1 MSLKEL
7 YHNKWARFGFWAIL
21 YILWVIWLGNY
32 WWLFGLIPIF
42 DGHITKKVKWLFWK
56 FQFKEDV
63 VCTSSTKKFQTNKF
77 WTKEFW
83 TSRILH
89 WKSCILQCKNDGF
102 WKVTKRVLK
111 RIGISLYRWI
121 DALIFATIVVTFLN
135 MFFFQAFKIP
145 SSSMES
151 SLYTGDHLFVSK
163 LAYGP
168 KLPQT
173 PLTIPFT
180 HNVIAGKESYST
192 LLQNDYRRLKGF
204 GHVETGDYV
213 VFAFPH
219 GDTVLVKDPAADYY
233 TYVRTLGREYT
244 LKHYGPVKVRPSDK
258 KDHYVKRCV
267 AVAGD
272 TLTIKDG
279 QVYIGSQ
286 PQENW
291 SGVQNSYS
299 VVTDGRRINPKHLE
313 NLGINKSELWYS
325 AELPGYP
332 AMALTADMV
341 EKVKSFRNVI
351 SVTANFDSYP
361 ADYPDSDLTIFPFS
375 SDYKWTR
382 DNFGPLWIPAK
393 DATVELT
400 LKNLPLY
407 ERIITS
413 YEGNELEVKDGKI
426 YINSEEVQSY
436 TFKQDYYFM
445 MGDNRHNSLDSRYWG
460 FVPEDHIV
468 GKPAVIWLS
477 IEGNERFPRNLK
489 NIRWRRF
496 FKFV

>member
-7 YHNKWARFGFWAIL
+7 YHNKWARFGFWAVL

-32 WWLFGLIPIF
+32 WWLFGLVPIF
-42 DGHITKKVKWLFWK
+42 DGHITRKVKWLFWK
-56 FQFKEDV
+56 KEY
-63 VCTSSTKKFQTNKF
+63 
-77 WTKEFW
+77 KE
-83 TSRILH
+83 
-89 WKSCILQCKNDGF
+89 GE
-102 WKVTKRVLK
+102 KRNAL
-111 RIGISLYRWI
+111 LDWI
-121 DALIFATIVVTFLN
+121 DAVIFAVVVVTFIN
-135 MFFFQAFKIP
+135 TFFFQAFKIP

-180 HNVIAGKESYST
+180 HNVIAGRESYST
-192 LLQNDYRRLKGF
+192 ALQNDYRRLKGF
-204 GHVETGDYV
+204 GHVKTGDYV
-213 VFAFPH
+213 VFGFPH
-219 GDTVLVKDPAADYY
+219 GDTVLVREPAADYY
-233 TYVRTLGREYT
+233 TYVRTLGRDFT
-244 LKHYGPVKVRPSDK
+244 IRNYGPVIVRPSDK

-279 QVYIGSQ
+279 QVYVNSQ

-291 SGVQNSYS
+291 PGVQNSYR
-299 VVTDGRRINPKHLE
+299 VVTDGKRINQKNLE
-313 NLGINKSELWYS
+313 KSGINIRELWFHP
-325 AELPGYP
+325 ELPGYP
-332 AMALTADMV
+332 EMPLTAEML
-341 EKVKSFRNVI
+341 EKVQSYSNVV
-351 SVTANFDSYP
+351 SVTKNVDSYP
-361 ADYPDSDLTIFPFS
+361 PDYPDSDATIFPFS
-375 SDYKWTR
+375 TDFKWTR

-393 DATVELT
+393 GVEVELT
-400 LKNLPLY
+400 IENLPLY
-407 ERIITS
+407 QRIITS

-426 YINSEEVQSY
+426 FINSEEAQSY
-436 TFKQDYYFM
+436 TFHQDYYFM

-468 GKPAVIWLS
+468 GKPAVVWLS
-477 IEGNERFPRNLK
+477 IDGNRKFPN

>member
-7 YHNKWARFGFWAIL
+7 YHNKWARFGFWAVL

-42 DGHITKKVKWLFWK
+42 DGHITKKVKWTFWK
-56 FQFKEDV
+56 KEY
-63 VCTSSTKKFQTNKF
+63 
-77 WTKEFW
+77 KE
-83 TSRILH
+83 
-89 WKSCILQCKNDGF
+89 GE
-102 WKVTKRVLK
+102 KRNML
-111 RIGISLYRWI
+111 LDWL
-121 DALIFATIVVTFLN
+121 DAVIFAVIVVTFIN
-135 MFFFQAFKIP
+135 TFFFQAFKIP

-180 HNVIAGKESYST
+180 HNVIGKSESYST
-192 LLQNDYRRLKGF
+192 LLQNKYRRLKGF
-204 GHVETGDYV
+204 GQVEEGDYV

-219 GDTVLVKDPAADYY
+219 GDTVLVKDPAGDYY
-233 TYVRTLGREYT
+233 TYLRIYGRDYT
-244 LKHYGPVKVRPSDK
+244 IGKYGPIKVRPADK

-272 TLTIKDG
+272 TLEIKNG
-279 QVYIGSQ
+279 QVYVNSQ
-286 PQENW
+286 EQTVWP
-291 SGVQNSYS
+291 GVQNTYC
-299 VVTDGRRINPKHLE
+299 VVTDGKRLNPRYIDK
-313 NLGINKSELWYS
+313 LGLNVGELWYDP
-325 AELPGYP
+325 ALPGYP
-332 AMALTADMV
+332 QMALTAEML
-341 EKVKSFRNVI
+341 EQVKSNPIVR
-351 SVTANFDSYP
+351 SVTMNVEEYSREYN
-361 ADYPDSDLTIFPFS
+361 SSEKLIFPFS
-375 SDYKWTR
+375 PDYKWTR

-393 DATVELT
+393 DVTVELT
-400 LKNLPLY
+400 LENLPLY
-407 ERIITS
+407 QRIITS
-413 YEGNELEVKDGKI
+413 YEGNDLEVKDGKI
-426 YINSEEVQSY
+426 YINSEEAQTY

-468 GKPAVIWLS
+468 GKPALIWLS
-477 IEGNERFPRNLK
+477 IDGNRKFPK
-489 NIRWRRF
+489 SIRWRRF

>member
-7 YHNKWARFGFWAIL
+7 YHNKWARFGFWAVL
-21 YILWVIWLGNY
+21 YVLWVIWLGNY

-56 FQFKEDV
+56 KDYKEGEER
-63 VCTSSTKKFQTNKF
+63 NALLE
-77 WTKEFW
+77 W
-83 TSRILH
+83 L
-89 WKSCILQCKNDGF
+89 
-102 WKVTKRVLK
+102 
-111 RIGISLYRWI
+111 
-121 DALIFATIVVTFLN
+121 DAIIFAVVVVTFIN
-135 MFFFQAFKIP
+135 TFFFQAFKIP

-168 KLPQT
+168 KMPQT

-180 HNVIAGKESYST
+180 HNVIGGKESYST
-192 LLQNDYRRLKGF
+192 LIQSDYKRLKGF

-233 TYVRTLGREYT
+233 TYVRTLGRDYT
-244 LKHYGPVKVRPSDK
+244 IRKYGPLKVRPSDK

-267 AVAGD
+267 ASAGD
-272 TLTIKDG
+272 TLEIRNG
-279 QVYIGSQ
+279 QVYVNSQ
-286 PQENW
+286 AQEVW
-291 SGVQNSYS
+291 PGVQNSYT
-299 VVTDGRRINPKHLE
+299 VVTDGQRINPV
-313 NLGINKSELWYS
+313 NLDKLGLNIRELWFHP
-325 AELPGYP
+325 ELPGYP
-332 AMALTADMV
+332 AMPLTAEMLEKIKAYPNVVSV
-341 EKVKSFRNVI
+341 EQNI
-351 SVTANFDSYP
+351 DSYP
-361 ADYPDSDLTIFPFS
+361 PDFPDSYVTIFPFAEN
-375 SDYKWTR
+375 YRWTR
-382 DNFGPLWIPAK
+382 DNFGPLWIPQK
-393 DATVELT
+393 DAEVELT
-400 LKNLPLY
+400 IANLPLY
-407 ERIITS
+407 ERIITA
-413 YEGNELEVKDGKI
+413 YEGNSLQVKDGAI
-426 YINSEEVQSY
+426 YINGEETQSY

-477 IEGNERFPRNLK
+477 INGNKRFPN

>member
-7 YHNKWARFGFWAIL
+7 YHNKWARFGFWAVL

-32 WWLFGLIPIF
+32 WWLFGLVPIF

-56 FQFKEDV
+56 KEY
-63 VCTSSTKKFQTNKF
+63 
-77 WTKEFW
+77 KE
-83 TSRILH
+83 
-89 WKSCILQCKNDGF
+89 GE
-102 WKVTKRVLK
+102 KRNVL
-111 RIGISLYRWI
+111 LDWL
-121 DALIFATIVVTFLN
+121 DAIIFAVVVVTFIN
-135 MFFFQAFKIP
+135 TFFFQAFKIP

-180 HNVIAGKESYST
+180 HNVIAGRESYSE
-192 LLQNDYRRLKGF
+192 LIQNDYRRLKGF
-204 GHVETGDYV
+204 GHVKTGDYV

-219 GDTVLVKDPAADYY
+219 GDTVLVREPAADYY

-244 LKHYGPVKVRPSDK
+244 INHYGPVKVRPSDK

-279 QVYIGSQ
+279 QVYVNSQ

-291 SGVQNSYS
+291 PGVQNSYM
-299 VVTDGRRINPKHLE
+299 VVTDGKKINQKNLDKLGL
-313 NLGINKSELWYS
+313 NLGELWYYP
-325 AELPGYP
+325 ELPGYP
-332 AMALTADMV
+332 EMPLTAEML
-341 EKVKSFRNVI
+341 EKVKSYANVV
-351 SVTANFDSYP
+351 SVTQNIDSYP
-361 ADYPDSDLTIFPFS
+361 PDYPDSELTIFPFS
-375 SDYKWTR
+375 SDFKWTR
-382 DNFGPLWIPAK
+382 DNFGPLWIPENG
-393 DATVELT
+393 ATVELT
-400 LKNLPLY
+400 LENLPLY
-407 ERIITS
+407 QRIITS
-413 YEGNELEVKDGKI
+413 YEGNVLEVRDGKI

-468 GKPAVIWLS
+468 GKPAVVWLS
-477 IEGNERFPRNLK
+477 IDGNRKFPN